1 MEFFK
6 NINNLNDLKVE
17 YRKLVKKYHPD
28 NFSGSDEIIKKINN
42 EYSKLHSEFES
53 GSDKT
58 ESEIKNNIKEFIN
71 IINKLIIYENID
83 IEICGTWIWV
93 SGSTREIKE
102 KLKELNFFWA
112 SKKKLWYWRDADY
125 KSKNR
130 NGEYT
135 IETIRNIYGST
146 KVQNEKNTLKKSYI
160 K

>member
-1 MEFFK
+1 MGFFK

-28 NFSGSDEIIKKINN
+28 NFAGSDEIIKKINN
-42 EYSKLHSEFES
+42 EYSELHTEFES
-53 GSDKT
+53 DSNKT
-58 ESEIKNNIKEFIN
+58 ESEIKNNINEFIN
-71 IINKLIIYENID
+71 IINQLIIYENID

-93 SGSTREIKE
+93 SGSTKEIKE

-112 SKKKLWYWRDADY
+112 SKKKLWYWRDSEY

-146 KVQNEKNTLKKSYI
+146 KVEKEKNTSKKTYI
-160 K
+160 N